1 MRLLLRL
8 HLGVVVRQCVFGP
21 IVVTLGA
28 VRKPVHLNVTGCSL
42 LLHLLCLTFQLLL
55 HQSSQVINYSSV

>member
-1 MRLLLRL
+1 MLRLLLRWL

-28 VRKPVHLNVTGCSL
+28 VRKPVHLDVTGCSL
-42 LLHLLCLTFQLLL
+42 LLHLLLGLSL
-55 HQSSQVINYSSV
+55 